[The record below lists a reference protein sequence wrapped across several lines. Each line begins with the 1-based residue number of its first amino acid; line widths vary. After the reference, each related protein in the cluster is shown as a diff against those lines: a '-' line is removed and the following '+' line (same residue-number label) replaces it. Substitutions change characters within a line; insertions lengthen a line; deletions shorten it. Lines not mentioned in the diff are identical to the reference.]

1 MTRGQDPFPVL
12 RFLSGGLGTRAAKF
26 FHRRSGILGW
36 VVCALV
42 LWLVAMGSPLLAATA
57 NPAPSTGSGED
68 FGQYLADHQDDLAP
82 FFSKNAGN
90 LLKQAI
96 PRLME
101 LGSWVIIVTM
111 LLGWFVD
118 VLLSRGFSA
127 LFAPA
132 FADMKRAMIYATG
145 QFVLSFIYTAMIAL
159 ALIFTL
165 SFSHYEI
172 IVTCAIVFLVVVA
185 LAAQLAW
192 ILYLYRA
199 DVPVSAGF
207 YLILVLVH
215 IVVAGLISGPLV
227 GSQAVGV
234 TRDFIAG
241 VITPRMLAQVDATNR
256 ELTKAAGAREA
267 TRAQATDLQ
276 NQVTQAATDQDQ
288 LRREIEAKKNSDI
301 YVFSRIVK
309 IRADG
314 DLATARDQL
323 TAFLAKFQSSPLN
336 ASART
341 QLDQINGQ
349 LTVQQAQQKQDEANA
364 VRITAQA
371 RADLLARAAKGEVPL
386 SEMRKALIGKSRAQV
401 SALLGSPTE
410 TASNTWRYRQQMV
423 MNPLTGE
430 KHCLVVYF
438 IEGNVQGIDYYEDGG
453 DQ

>member
-1 MTRGQDPFPVL
+1 
-12 RFLSGGLGTRAAKF
+12 
-26 FHRRSGILGW
+26 
-36 VVCALV
+36 
-42 LWLVAMGSPLLAATA
+42 MGSPLLAATA

-241 VITPRMLAQVDATNR
+241 VITRRQGLVRQRVLKPLTCRIRSPRRQR
-256 ELTKAAGAREA
+256 TKINYAGRSRPKRILISTFSAASSRFARME
-267 TRAQATDLQ
+267 TW
-276 NQVTQAATDQDQ
+276 
-288 LRREIEAKKNSDI
+288 RRRVIKSPLSWRN
-301 YVFSRIVK
+301 FSR
-309 IRADG
+309 
-314 DLATARDQL
+314 
-323 TAFLAKFQSSPLN
+323 
-336 ASART
+336 
-341 QLDQINGQ
+341 
-349 LTVQQAQQKQDEANA
+349 
-364 VRITAQA
+364 VRSMPPRERNWT
-371 RADLLARAAKGEVPL
+371 
-386 SEMRKALIGKSRAQV
+386 KS
-401 SALLGSPTE
+401 
-410 TASNTWRYRQQMV
+410 TAS
-423 MNPLTGE
+423 
-430 KHCLVVYF
+430 
-438 IEGNVQGIDYYEDGG
+438 
-453 DQ
+453 